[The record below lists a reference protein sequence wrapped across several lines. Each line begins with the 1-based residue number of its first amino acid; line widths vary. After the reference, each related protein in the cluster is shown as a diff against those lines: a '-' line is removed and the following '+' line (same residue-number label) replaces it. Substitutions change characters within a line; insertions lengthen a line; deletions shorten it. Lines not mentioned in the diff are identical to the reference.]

1 MEKIRVIEKAKGME
15 KEGAIK
21 LLKYHQG
28 LRETKINRLGRQLDR
43 TRKVRDAIRNEIAE
57 RENEQVGA
65 VI

>member
-1 MEKIRVIEKAKGME
+1 ME

-28 LRETKINRLGRQLDR
+28 LRETKINRLGRQLDK

-57 RENEQVGA
+57 RENERAGA